1 MAQHDENKLLK
12 QLLNTSGSSL
22 PAPDLYQ
29 QYLCHE
35 LPIYAGTEIPLGLS
49 HLSGLHGPDRHFH
62 AQKITAQKMVLK
74 QAAVSICRW
83 RRFFFACL
91 TATLRSVDCIEPVL

>member
-29 QYLCHE
+29 QYLCYE
-35 LPIYAGTEIPLGLS
+35 LPIYAGIELSMGLS
-49 HLSGLHGPDRHFH
+49 PVPGRHGAGRYLY
-62 AQKITAQKMVLK
+62 A
-74 QAAVSICRW
+74 
-83 RRFFFACL
+83 
-91 TATLRSVDCIEPVL
+91 